1 MRVHYNAPVVLTFS
15 LLTLGVY
22 ILDTQFDGAITR
34 SLFVTGPPF
43 SPLNPLDYFRL
54 LSHTI
59 GHGSYQHLFSNLT
72 MILLL
77 GPILEER
84 YGSED
89 MLKMMVLTAL
99 SVAVVNL
106 TFVREGL
113 LGASSIV
120 FMYITLISIV
130 DLRRGSIPISFIVV
144 ALLFVGNELYQAFQ
158 PDNIS
163 QMGHIVGAILGAIF
177 GFTRAAPARN
187 VRPLGRLVNATFDR
201 FWLLVGILGALA
213 IVPALVMALLMVIT

>member
-15 LLTLGVY
+15 LLALGVY
-22 ILDTQFDGAITR
+22 VLDTRFDGAITR

-89 MLKMMVLTAL
+89 MFKMMALTAL
-99 SVAVVNL
+99 LVGMMNL
-106 TFVREGL
+106 VFVREGL

-130 DLRRGSIPISFIVV
+130 DLRRGSIPVSFIVV
-144 ALLFVGNELYQAFQ
+144 ALLFVGNELVQAFQ

-163 QMGHIVGAILGAIF
+163 QMGHVVGAILGAVF
-177 GFTRAAPARN
+177 GFTRAAPSQN
-187 VRPLGRLVNATFDR
+187 VRPLGRLVNWAFDR
-201 FWLLVGILGALA
+201 FWLGAGILGALA
-213 IVPALVMALLMVIT
+213 IVPALVMALLMVVT

>member
-15 LLTLGVY
+15 LLALGVFV
-22 ILDTQFDGAITR
+22 LDTQFDGAITR

-43 SPLNPLDYFRL
+43 SPLNPLDYVRL

-99 SVAVVNL
+99 SVGIVNL
-106 TFVREGL
+106 IFVRQGL

-144 ALLFVGNELYQAFQ
+144 ALLFIGNELLQVFQ
-158 PDNIS
+158 PDNVS
-163 QMGHIVGAILGAIF
+163 QMGHIIGAILGAVF
-177 GFTRAAPARN
+177 GFTRAAPSQNA
-187 VRPLGRLVNATFDR
+187 RPLGRLVNWTFDH
-201 FWLLVGILGALA
+201 FWLLSGILSAVV
-213 IVPALVMALLMVIT
+213 IVPALVMALLMVVT

>member
-15 LLTLGVY
+15 LLALGVY
-22 ILDTQFDGAITR
+22 VLDTRFEGAITR

-43 SPLNPLDYFRL
+43 SPFNPLDYFRL
-54 LSHTI
+54 LSYTI

-89 MLKMMVLTAL
+89 MLKMMALTAL
-99 SVAVVNL
+99 SVGIMNL
-106 TFVREGL
+106 VFVREGL
-113 LGASSIV
+113 LGASVIV

-144 ALLFVGNELYQAFQ
+144 ALLFIGNEVYQAFQ

-177 GFTRAAPARN
+177 GFTRAAPSRN
-187 VRPLGRLVNATFDR
+187 VRLLGRVVNWTFSR
-201 FWLLVGILGALA
+201 FWLLAGILGALA
-213 IVPALVMALLMVIT
+213 LVPALVMALLMVVT